1 MIQKSFVKIKVDG
14 ISQVAIAVKN
24 IEEVAENFWKILGIG
39 PWMVFNWEAP
49 LVYDR
54 KYKGARSEAR
64 EKIAI
69 TQVGDCWLEL
79 VQPVEGASI
88 YADFIEEQGEG
99 YHHLQF
105 LTEDVDGTSQILID
119 QGFESIQ
126 SGRFGP
132 VKHNGTYNYIDMPQ
146 MGAIWE
152 PAHIGEE
159 IGAEPLMYP
168 DATGERP
175 AKIKVKGIN
184 QVAIAVH
191 DLEKTAMN
199 YWNTF
204 GIGPWMIFD
213 WEAPLVYDRK
223 YHGRPVETREKIALT
238 QVGDV
243 QLELVQPVEGQSIYK
258 DWLDDHGE
266 SIHHIN
272 FIVDDVGESSEIL
285 TSLGF
290 ESIQSGRFGPIKY
303 NGAYNYIEIPPLRT
317 IWEPAH
323 IGEEI
328 GAEPRMFPE

>member
-1 MIQKSFVKIKVDG
+1 MIQKSFAKVKVDG
-14 ISQVAIAVKN
+14 ISQVAIAVN
-24 IEEVAENFWKILGIG
+24 NLEEVAENFWKILGIG
-39 PWMVFNWEAP
+39 PWMIFNWEAP

-54 KYKGARSEAR
+54 KYQSADIEAR

-88 YADFIEEQGEG
+88 YTDFIEEQGEG

-105 LTEDVDGTSQILID
+105 LTEDVDGASKILTD
-119 QGFESIQ
+119 QGFKSIQ

-132 VKHNGTYNYIDMPQ
+132 GKYNGAYNYIDMPQ
-146 MGAIWE
+146 LGAIWE

-159 IGAEPLMYP
+159 IGAEPVMYP
-168 DATGERP
+168 GTTGENP
-175 AKIKVKGIN
+175 AKIKIKGIN
-184 QVAIAVH
+184 QVAIVVD

-199 YWNTF
+199 YWNIL

-223 YHGRPVETREKIALT
+223 YHGRPAEAREKIALT

-258 DWLDDHGE
+258 DWLDEHGE

-272 FIVDDVGESSEIL
+272 FIVDDVDESSAIL
-285 TSLGF
+285 TGLGF
-290 ESIQSGRFGPIKY
+290 ESIQSGRFGPSKY
-303 NGAYNYIEIPPLRT
+303 NGAFNYIEIPPLRT